1 VFGQLGIPAPFL
13 PGLWRTTGPWLPP
26 HAMASALTGST
37 YFDASLL
44 QPALVLA
51 AWIVIAA
58 AVLIALDRRRGSRR
72 ALAYDAAGAA
82 TDRADREAEP
92 ASATS

>member
-1 VFGQLGIPAPFL
+1 
-13 PGLWRTTGPWLPP
+13 
-26 HAMASALTGST
+26 MASALTGST